1 MVLTQQAWVLN
12 LPKHI
17 FRFHTTMVLTQPG
30 VHQKLRHASQDVSIP
45 LWFLRNGVLVWNL
58 GLKLEMFPYHYG
70 SYATGEKKEAT
81 HREHRFHTTMVL
93 TQPSYRRKEHH
104 NLQVSI
110 PLWFLR
116 NGERGKG
123 YRIDIEFPYHYGS
136 YATDIPD
143 KPIRP
148 C

>member
-1 MVLTQQAWVLN
+1 MS
-12 LPKHI
+12 
-17 FRFHTTMVLTQPG
+17 FHTTMVLTQ
-30 VHQKLRHASQDVSIP
+30 
-45 LWFLRNGVLVWNL
+45 L
-58 GLKLEMFPYHYG
+58 GAPPEMVFPELG
-70 SYATGEKKEAT
+70 
-81 HREHRFHTTMVL
+81 FHTTMVL